1 MNKYQDF
8 TYDLVPPTWPVCF
21 IKSCPMAEDCIRHL
35 AGTVLSD
42 DVVFGAAVYPTALKN
57 GKCCKFK
64 QIRVIHAAW
73 GFDTIF
79 NQVKRKDS
87 ASLRNSIKEYLGGH
101 GTYYRYH
108 NGKLLLT
115 PEQQEWIVSLFLS
128 YGYTENLKFD
138 NYKDIYD
145 FS

>member
-1 MNKYQDF
+1 
-8 TYDLVPPTWPVCF
+8 
-21 IKSCPMAEDCIRHL
+21 MAEDCIRHL

-42 DVVFGAAVYPTALKN
+42 DVAFGAAVYPTALKN
-57 GKCCKFK
+57 GKFFNLKK
-64 QIRVIHAAW
+64 IRFTRLA
-73 GFDTIF
+73 GFFITFF
-79 NQVKRKDS
+79 NKVNRKDS
-87 ASLRNSIKEYLGGH
+87 PSLRIFIKEYLGGH